1 MGTPKLYVKAQE
13 LGLTQH
19 PETVLYLSPRKVRET
34 FTKITN
40 NVVRDVKELFNN
52 TDPSTEEKTS
62 GSKSSEATFLAPKWG
77 AFIWI
82 TTKLKAMA
90 RWSMY
95 KSFNSLVQIRLWAP
109 PDVTRT
115 IVQTIIDSQE
125 GDPTRFVKWEKMT
138 KQYKVNEADAMAA
151 WQPFLQGGPLPSTP
165 VSQPQPVEP
174 VTPAQPVESPVVAPA
189 PVEPSEPSSGAQK
202 FCAYCG
208 KPNVSDAQY
217 CMYCGQATV
226 K

>member
-1 MGTPKLYVKAQE
+1 MGTPKLYKKAEQ
-13 LGLTQH
+13 LGITQH

-52 TDPSTEEKTS
+52 ADPSTEEKTS
-62 GSKSSEATFLAPKWG
+62 GSRSSVATFLAPKWG

-82 TTKLKAMA
+82 TSKLKALA

-95 KSFNSLVQIRLWAP
+95 KSFNSLVQIRLWSP
-109 PDVTRT
+109 PDITRT
-115 IVQTIIDSQE
+115 IVQSIIDSQE

-138 KQYKVNEADAMAA
+138 KEYKISQADALAA
-151 WQPFLQGGPLPSTP
+151 WQPFLQGGPLPATP
-165 VSQPQPVEP
+165 VPTPQPVEP
-174 VTPAQPVESPVVAPA
+174 VTPAQSVEPPVVEPA
-189 PVEPSEPSSGAQK
+189 QVEPLEPLTGEQK

-208 KPNVSDAQY
+208 KPNVIAAQY
-217 CMYCGQATV
+217 CMHCGKATI